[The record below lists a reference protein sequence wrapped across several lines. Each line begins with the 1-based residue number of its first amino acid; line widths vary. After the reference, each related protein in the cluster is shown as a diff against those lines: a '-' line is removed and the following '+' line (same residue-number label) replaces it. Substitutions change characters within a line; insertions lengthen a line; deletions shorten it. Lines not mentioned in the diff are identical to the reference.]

1 MIKFEDYKY
10 VRPNMQEEKQ
20 TFAALLDQLKGAASL
35 EDAVQAIDAIN
46 KQRSRLSTMGN
57 LAHIRATINTNDEF
71 YQQERD
77 FFDVTIPEIQEMITA
92 FYRQLLA
99 SPFRSQLEERYG
111 AQLFKIA
118 EYEIKAFS
126 PEVME
131 LLQKENK
138 LTSEYAKLKASAQI
152 EFQGSVYTLAQMEPF
167 EEHPDRQVRRQAVE
181 AKFGF
186 FAKHREAFDRIYD
199 ELVKT
204 RHEIAVRLGYKNFIE
219 LGYIRMK
226 RIDYDAEMV
235 ARFRRQVRET
245 IVPLANK
252 LYQRQVERIGLEH
265 LKFHDERFR
274 FNNGNAE
281 PKGPPEWIIE
291 NGRQMYAE
299 LSPETKEFFE
309 YMLERELMDLVA
321 KKGKESGGYCTYID
335 DYESPFIFSNFNG
348 TSYDIDVL
356 THEAGH
362 AFQVYESRAIGVPE
376 YLWPTYEAAEIHSM
390 SMEFFTW
397 PWMDRFFG
405 EDADKYRFAH
415 LVSSVLFIPYGVA
428 VDEFQHLVYEHPEW
442 TPEERRKAWKEIEGI
457 YLPHRDYDGIDYLEM
472 GGFWQ
477 RQGHIYQDPFYYIDY
492 TLAQICA
499 FQFWLR
505 DRQDHE
511 SAWQDYLKLC
521 RLGGSRSFLELV
533 QAANLRSPFD
543 EGTVQSVIS
552 EIDAYLDSIDDKAL

>member
-57 LAHIRATINTNDEF
+57 LAHIRATIDTNDEF

-252 LYQRQVERIGLEH
+252 LYQRQPR
-265 LKFHDERFR
+265 
-274 FNNGNAE
+274 
-281 PKGPPEWIIE
+281 
-291 NGRQMYAE
+291 
-299 LSPETKEFFE
+299 
-309 YMLERELMDLVA
+309 
-321 KKGKESGGYCTYID
+321 ESG
-335 DYESPFIFSNFNG
+335 
-348 TSYDIDVL
+348 L
-356 THEAGH
+356 
-362 AFQVYESRAIGVPE
+362 
-376 YLWPTYEAAEIHSM
+376 
-390 SMEFFTW
+390 
-397 PWMDRFFG
+397 
-405 EDADKYRFAH
+405 
-415 LVSSVLFIPYGVA
+415 
-428 VDEFQHLVYEHPEW
+428 
-442 TPEERRKAWKEIEGI
+442 
-457 YLPHRDYDGIDYLEM
+457 
-472 GGFWQ
+472 
-477 RQGHIYQDPFYYIDY
+477 
-492 TLAQICA
+492 
-499 FQFWLR
+499 
-505 DRQDHE
+505 
-511 SAWQDYLKLC
+511 
-521 RLGGSRSFLELV
+521 
-533 QAANLRSPFD
+533 
-543 EGTVQSVIS
+543 
-552 EIDAYLDSIDDKAL
+552 SI

>member
-1 MIKFEDYKY
+1 
-10 VRPNMQEEKQ
+10 
-20 TFAALLDQLKGAASL
+20 
-35 EDAVQAIDAIN
+35 
-46 KQRSRLSTMGN
+46 
-57 LAHIRATINTNDEF
+57 
-71 YQQERD
+71 
-77 FFDVTIPEIQEMITA
+77 
-92 FYRQLLA
+92 
-99 SPFRSQLEERYG
+99 
-111 AQLFKIA
+111 
-118 EYEIKAFS
+118 
-126 PEVME
+126 ME

-362 AFQVYESRAIGVPE
+362 AFQVYES
-376 YLWPTYEAAEIHSM
+376 
-390 SMEFFTW
+390 
-397 PWMDRFFG
+397 
-405 EDADKYRFAH
+405 
-415 LVSSVLFIPYGVA
+415 
-428 VDEFQHLVYEHPEW
+428 
-442 TPEERRKAWKEIEGI
+442 ERRRTPIPVA
-457 YLPHRDYDGIDYLEM
+457 D
-472 GGFWQ
+472 
-477 RQGHIYQDPFYYIDY
+477 
-492 TLAQICA
+492 
-499 FQFWLR
+499 
-505 DRQDHE
+505 
-511 SAWQDYLKLC
+511 
-521 RLGGSRSFLELV
+521 V
-533 QAANLRSPFD
+533 
-543 EGTVQSVIS
+543 
-552 EIDAYLDSIDDKAL
+552 